1 MLHCMQIAIHKCT
14 DDVASYPGHVFS
26 LTWPG
31 YGASGDLYTN
41 SMQVYLFVFVYEVYS
56 VYAYSNHIVGS

>member
-1 MLHCMQIAIHKCT
+1 MQIAIQQCT
-14 DDVASYPGHVFS
+14 EDVVSYPGHFFS

-31 YGASGDLYTN
+31 YEASGDLYTN

-56 VYAYSNHIVGS
+56 VHAYSNHIVSS